1 MGAYTSVLTTPFV
14 GIYIEKNNMNLV
26 LLTKYM

>member
-14 GIYIEKNNMNLV
+14 SIYIEKNNINLV
-26 LLTKYM
+26 LLTQYM